1 MVNGTEKIGIFLLV
15 FGSTIRPNWLWCG
28 CSFTVTTTPV
38 STPKSNRRRGPV
50 LDTTLK
56 VEGLRSRRGKTSIES
71 AMELKAK
78 RETLLV
84 RNGNY
89 SYKTNE
95 FSKFFQ
101 LIWAEIMTMRKM
113 ITYQWIFKGCLRNF
127 VLNTYLVLGERYGLW
142 ALSNNMNHELFWTNY
157 SVTLQEAKEMRRSK
171 STTPGVSPVQ
181 SEASDSNS
189 QFTPGQ
195 TFFRQDPDFI
205 VVKQESSDSMDTSH
219 NLSANRSFFSIAS
232 SGSTSIRSLSE
243 SFKEVDEDSQFSY
256 ASSTRT
262 DSWLTEQELKPD
274 GRIGSKRIFHFV
286 FSENLFEVFLIFLK
300 FWDGKVYP
308 FKPFP

>member
-1 MVNGTEKIGIFLLV
+1 
-15 FGSTIRPNWLWCG
+15 
-28 CSFTVTTTPV
+28 
-38 STPKSNRRRGPV
+38 
-50 LDTTLK
+50 
-56 VEGLRSRRGKTSIES
+56 
-71 AMELKAK
+71 
-78 RETLLV
+78 
-84 RNGNY
+84 
-89 SYKTNE
+89 
-95 FSKFFQ
+95 
-101 LIWAEIMTMRKM
+101 
-113 ITYQWIFKGCLRNF
+113 
-127 VLNTYLVLGERYGLW
+127 
-142 ALSNNMNHELFWTNY
+142 MNHEWFVTNY

-274 GRIGSKRIFHFV
+274 GRIGSKGFF
-286 FSENLFEVFLIFLK
+286 NLYSVKIFLK
-300 FWDGKVYP
+300 FFWYFLILGWKSLSIKTI
-308 FKPFP
+308 FIIIWN